1 MKQRKQLGSFSL
13 SDSLE
18 LSNESCFLQRIIGN
32 HSKRISSIPTGSIK
46 KFIPLD
52 PMTLQDLA
60 QSFETPSDGL
70 EVPLDDLMDS
80 FITKYGVPSFDTLD
94 ELLSSSLTQNTYQPK
109 SFKSLSDILDGLIE
123 NLD

>member
-18 LSNESCFLQRIIGN
+18 LSDESCFLQRIIGN
-32 HSKRISSIPTGSIK
+32 HSKQNSSTPIDSIK

-52 PMTLQDLA
+52 SISLQDLA
-60 QSFETPSDGL
+60 HSFEVPSEET

-80 FITKYGVPSFDTLD
+80 FITKHGAPSFATLD
-94 ELLSSSLTQNTYQPK
+94 ELLSSSFTQNTYQPK

-123 NLD
+123 DLD